1 MGEIVVEIEVA
12 NPHDLV
18 WSESGIDQGADVRRR
33 RIPATVDP
41 NAMMLALPAET
52 IEALGLQ
59 DEIADWRHSGYPVA
73 NAISVRAGGRSMS
86 GNCLVLPAGERAVV
100 GQIVMRMMDLVVDEE
115 SQELVP
121 HPESRNGPRMRL

>member
-18 WSESGIDQGADVRRR
+18 RAESGLDRGADVRRL

-52 IEALGLQ
+52 IAALGLQ
-59 DEIADWRHSGYPVA
+59 DEIADWRHSGYAVV
-73 NAISVRAGGRSMS
+73 NAIAVKAGGRSMG

-100 GQIVMRMMDLVVDEE
+100 GQTVMRKMDLVVDEE
-115 SQELVP
+115 SHALVP